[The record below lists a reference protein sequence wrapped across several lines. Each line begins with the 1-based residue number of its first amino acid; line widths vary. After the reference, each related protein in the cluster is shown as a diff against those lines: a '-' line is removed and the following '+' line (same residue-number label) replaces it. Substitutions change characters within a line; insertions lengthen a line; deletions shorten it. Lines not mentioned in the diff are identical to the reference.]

1 MRTLLLL
8 SALIMSLATHAQDAA
23 PSWLEAT
30 LYGNGKI
37 NVVLIVV
44 GVIILG
50 IGAWM
55 FTLDRKLGRMEER
68 LKK

>member
-8 SALIMSLATHAQDAA
+8 GALIISIASHAQDAA
-23 PSWLEAT
+23 PSWLEST

-37 NVVLIVV
+37 NAVLIVV

-55 FTLDRKLGRMEER
+55 FALDRKLRRMEER